1 MVLQISVKE
10 DKAELFLQLIQ
21 ELKNSM
27 IEKFHIISNDS
38 KSDEKTVQGNFFDE
52 AELLNRINDIKN
64 NNLKPLSRQ
73 EAFDGIC

>member
-27 IEKFHIISNDS
+27 IEKFHIISND
-38 KSDEKTVQGNFFDE
+38 EKTIQDNFFDE
-52 AELLNRINDIKN
+52 VELLNRINDIKN